1 MLAPPWFDHLP
12 GTADG
17 GGDVLLLVDHA
28 GAAVPPDVALGI
40 PDALLAA
47 HIAVDIGAGP
57 LARALAGRLGAAAFL
72 ATLSRL
78 VVDLNRDPDDP
89 RAIPAA
95 SDGHAIPGNADLSAA
110 ERQARLARFWAPYH
124 DAVAAHVAAARP
136 ALIVAVHS
144 FTPALAEGGDPR
156 PWPVGLLY
164 NDDDRAAR
172 IALTLLAEAGF
183 DAGDN
188 QPYSGKLLNATMNRH
203 AEARGIPYLA
213 LEIRNDGLT
222 DAAGIGRWAE
232 ILAPV
237 ITVVR
242 NRLA

>member
-1 MLAPPWFDHLP
+1 MPTPPWFDHLP
-12 GTADG
+12 GSTDG
-17 GGDVLLLVDHA
+17 SDILLLVDHA

-40 PDALLAA
+40 PDALLTA
-47 HIAVDIGAGP
+47 HIAVDIGADP
-57 LARALAGRLGAAAFL
+57 LARALAVRLGAAAFL

-95 SDGHAIPGNADLSAA
+95 SDGHAIPGNTGLSVAA
-110 ERQARLARFWAPYH
+110 RQARLDRFWAPYH
-124 DAVAAHVAAARP
+124 AAIAADIAAARP

-144 FTPALAEGGDPR
+144 FTPALAQGGEPR

-164 NDDDRAAR
+164 NRDDRAAR
-172 IALTLLAEAGF
+172 IALSLLAEAGF
-183 DAGDN
+183 TVGDN

-203 AEARGIPYLA
+203 AEAHAIPYLA
-213 LEIRNDGLT
+213 LEIRNDGLA
-222 DAAGIGRWAE
+222 DAAGIARWAE
-232 ILAPV
+232 ILAP
-237 ITVVR
+237 IIAIVR